1 MRRHRF
7 HRRVAKRNAHEETI
21 GGMKFAIRQLSLRL
35 QEFRLDVDVD
45 IQHARTAIFGPSG
58 AGKTSLLETIAGL
71 RKPDSAKISFND
83 QLFDDTGQ
91 NYSLPVRL
99 RRLGYVPQYD
109 SLFPHLSV
117 QRNLLY
123 GSNGKPKNHTFEFH
137 HVVDFLEI
145 GHLLDRHVS
154 SLSRGE
160 NQRVVIARALLSA
173 PQLLLLDEPL
183 TSLDAKLK
191 NAILQQLQALHR
203 EFRIPMLFVTHD
215 PAEAIA
221 ICDEVL
227 LLQAGRITARGK
239 PAELLG

>member
-1 MRRHRF
+1 MAERS
-7 HRRVAKRNAHEETI
+7 AHEETI
-21 GGMKFAIRQLSLRL
+21 DGMKLAIRQLSLRL
-35 QEFRLDVDVD
+35 QQFTLDVDVD
-45 IQHARTAIFGPSG
+45 LQHARTAIFGPSG

-71 RKPDSAKISFND
+71 RKADIANISFNG
-83 QLFDDTGQ
+83 QLFDDSGR

-123 GSNGKPKNHTFEFH
+123 GSNSKPKDHMLEFH
-137 HVVDFLEI
+137 HIIDFLEI
-145 GHLLDRHVS
+145 GHLLDRHVR

-160 NQRVVIARALLSA
+160 NQRVVIARALLST

-191 NAILQQLQALHR
+191 TTILQQLQALHR
-203 EFRIPMLFVTHD
+203 EFEIPVLFVTHD

-221 ICDEVL
+221 ICEEVL
-227 LLQAGRITARGK
+227 LLQAGRITARGN

>member
-1 MRRHRF
+1 M
-7 HRRVAKRNAHEETI
+7 AKRTAHEETI
-21 GGMKFAIRQLSLRL
+21 DGMKLAIRQLSLRL
-35 QEFRLDVDVD
+35 QQFTLDVD
-45 IQHARTAIFGPSG
+45 IELQHARTAIFGPSG

-71 RKPDSAKISFND
+71 RKPDTANISFNG
-83 QLFDDTGQ
+83 QLFDNTGR

-123 GSNGKPKNHTFEFH
+123 GSDGKSKDGTLEFH
-137 HVVDFLEI
+137 HITDFLEI
-145 GHLLDRHVS
+145 RHLLDRHVR

-191 NAILQQLQALHR
+191 NTILQQLQALHR
-203 EFRIPMLFVTHD
+203 EFGVPMLFVTHD
-215 PAEAIA
+215 PKEATA
-221 ICDEVL
+221 ICEEVI
-227 LLQAGRITARGK
+227 LLQAGRIIGRGA
-239 PAELLG
+239 PAKLLG

>member
-1 MRRHRF
+1 MF
-7 HRRVAKRNAHEETI
+7 RNT
-21 GGMKFAIRQLSLRL
+21 
-35 QEFRLDVDVD
+35 
-45 IQHARTAIFGPSG
+45 
-58 AGKTSLLETIAGL
+58 
-71 RKPDSAKISFND
+71 
-83 QLFDDTGQ
+83 
-91 NYSLPVRL
+91 
-99 RRLGYVPQYD
+99 D

-123 GSNGKPKNHTFEFH
+123 GSNRKPQDQTLHFQ
-137 HVVDFLEI
+137 HVIDFLEI
-145 GHLLDRHVS
+145 GHLLDRYVH

-203 EFRIPMLFVTHD
+203 EFGIPVLFVTHD
-215 PAEAIA
+215 PVEAIA
-221 ICDEVL
+221 ICEEVL
-227 LLQAGRITARGK
+227 LLQAGRITARGN

>member
-1 MRRHRF
+1 
-7 HRRVAKRNAHEETI
+7 
-21 GGMKFAIRQLSLRL
+21 MKLAIRQLSLRL
-35 QEFRLDVDVD
+35 QQFTLDVD
-45 IQHARTAIFGPSG
+45 IELQHARTAIFGPSG

-71 RKPDSAKISFND
+71 RKPDTANISFNS
-83 QLFDDTGQ
+83 QLFDDTGR

-123 GSNGKPKNHTFEFH
+123 GSDGKSKDGTLEFQH
-137 HVVDFLEI
+137 IIDFLEI
-145 GHLLDRHVS
+145 GHLLDRHVRT
-154 SLSRGE
+154 LSRGE

-191 NAILQQLQALHR
+191 NTILQQLQALHR
-203 EFRIPMLFVTHD
+203 EFGIPMLFVTHD
-215 PAEAIA
+215 AAEAIA
-221 ICDEVL
+221 ICEDVL
-227 LLQAGRITARGK
+227 LLHAGRITARGE
-239 PAELLG
+239 PAKLLG

>member
-1 MRRHRF
+1 
-7 HRRVAKRNAHEETI
+7 
-21 GGMKFAIRQLSLRL
+21 MKLAIRQLSLRL
-35 QEFRLDVDVD
+35 QQFTLGVDVD
-45 IQHARTAIFGPSG
+45 IQHARSAIFGPSG
-58 AGKTSLLETIAGL
+58 AGKTSLLEIIAGL
-71 RKPDSAKISFND
+71 RKPDSAKISFNG
-83 QLFDDTGQ
+83 QLFNDSGR

-117 QRNLLY
+117 RGNLAY
-123 GSNGKPKNHTFEFH
+123 GSNGRRKDHTPEFH
-137 HVVDFLEI
+137 HIIDVLEI
-145 GHLLDRHVS
+145 GHLLDRHVR

-191 NAILQQLQALHR
+191 NAILEQLQALHR
-203 EFRIPMLFVTHD
+203 EFGIPMLLVTHD

-221 ICDEVL
+221 ICEEVL
-227 LLQAGRITARGK
+227 LLQAGRIIARGN

>member
-1 MRRHRF
+1 
-7 HRRVAKRNAHEETI
+7 
-21 GGMKFAIRQLSLRL
+21 MKLAIRQLSLRL
-35 QEFRLDVDVD
+35 QQFTLGSD
-45 IQHARTAIFGPSG
+45 IDLQHARTAIFGPSG

-71 RKPDSAKISFND
+71 RKPDTANISFNG
-83 QLFDDTGQ
+83 QLFDDSWQ

-117 QRNLLY
+117 RRNLLY
-123 GSNGKPKNHTFEFH
+123 GSDGKSKDGTLEFH
-137 HVVDFLEI
+137 HITDFLEI
-145 GHLLDRHVS
+145 GHLLDRHVRT
-154 SLSRGE
+154 LSRGE

-203 EFRIPMLFVTHD
+203 EFGIPMLFVTHD
-215 PAEAIA
+215 AAEAIA
-221 ICDEVL
+221 ICEDVL
-227 LLQAGRITARGK
+227 LLHAGRITARGE
-239 PAELLG
+239 PAKLLG

>member
-1 MRRHRF
+1 
-7 HRRVAKRNAHEETI
+7 
-21 GGMKFAIRQLSLRL
+21 MKLAIRQLSLRL
-35 QEFRLDVDVD
+35 QEFTLGVDVD

-58 AGKTSLLETIAGL
+58 AGKTSLLEAIAGL
-71 RKPDSAKISFND
+71 RKPDIAKISFNG
-83 QLFDDTGQ
+83 QLFDDSAR
-91 NYSLPVRL
+91 NFSLPVRL

-123 GSNGKPKNHTFEFH
+123 GSNGKPKDRTLEFH
-137 HVVDFLEI
+137 HIVDFLEI
-145 GHLLDRHVS
+145 GHLLDRHVR

-191 NAILQQLQALHR
+191 NTILQQLQALHR
-203 EFRIPMLFVTHD
+203 EFGIPMLFVTHD
-215 PAEAIA
+215 PVEAIA
-221 ICDEVL
+221 ICEDVL
-227 LLQAGRITARGK
+227 LLQAGRIIERGD
-239 PAELLG
+239 PAKLLG

>member
-1 MRRHRF
+1 
-7 HRRVAKRNAHEETI
+7 
-21 GGMKFAIRQLSLRL
+21 MKLAIRQLSLRL
-35 QEFRLDVDVD
+35 QQFTLDVD
-45 IQHARTAIFGPSG
+45 IELQHARTAIFGPSG

-71 RKPDSAKISFND
+71 RKPDTANISFNT
-83 QLFDDTGQ
+83 QLFDDTGR

-123 GSNGKPKNHTFEFH
+123 GSDGKSKDGALEFQH
-137 HVVDFLEI
+137 ITDFLEI
-145 GHLLDRHVS
+145 RHLLDRHVRT
-154 SLSRGE
+154 LSRGE

-191 NAILQQLQALHR
+191 NTILQQLQALHR

-215 PAEAIA
+215 AAEAIA
-221 ICDEVL
+221 ICEDVL
-227 LLQAGRITARGK
+227 LLHAGRITGRGE
-239 PAELLG
+239 PAKLLG

>member
-1 MRRHRF
+1 
-7 HRRVAKRNAHEETI
+7 
-21 GGMKFAIRQLSLRL
+21 MKLAIRQLSLRL
-35 QEFRLDVDVD
+35 QQFTLGVDVD
-45 IQHARTAIFGPSG
+45 LQHARTAIFGPSG

-71 RKPDSAKISFND
+71 RKPDTAKISFND
-83 QLFDDTGQ
+83 QLFDDSGQ

-123 GSNGKPKNHTFEFH
+123 GSNGKPKDHTLEFH
-137 HVVDFLEI
+137 HIIDFLEI
-145 GHLLDRHVS
+145 GHLLDRHVR

-191 NAILQQLQALHR
+191 NAILQQLQTLHR
-203 EFRIPMLFVTHD
+203 EFGIPMLFVTHD
-215 PAEAIA
+215 PMEATA
-221 ICDEVL
+221 ICEEVL
-227 LLQAGRITARGK
+227 LLQAGRITGRGD
-239 PAELLG
+239 PAKLLG

>member
-1 MRRHRF
+1 M
-7 HRRVAKRNAHEETI
+7 AKRTAHEETI
-21 GGMKFAIRQLSLRL
+21 DEMKLAIRQLSLRL
-35 QEFRLDVDVD
+35 QGFTLGVDVEL
-45 IQHARTAIFGPSG
+45 QHARTAIFGPSG

-71 RKPDSAKISFND
+71 RKPDTANISFNG
-83 QLFDDTGQ
+83 QLFDDSSR

-123 GSNGKPKNHTFEFH
+123 GSNSKPTDHTLEFQH
-137 HVVDFLEI
+137 ITDFLEI
-145 GHLLDRHVS
+145 GHLLDRHVR

-191 NAILQQLQALHR
+191 NTILQQLQALHL
-203 EFRIPMLFVTHD
+203 EFGIPMLFVTHD
-215 PAEAIA
+215 AAEAIA
-221 ICDEVL
+221 ICEDVL
-227 LLQAGRITARGK
+227 LLQAGRITGRGE
-239 PAELLG
+239 PAKLLR

>member
-1 MRRHRF
+1 
-7 HRRVAKRNAHEETI
+7 
-21 GGMKFAIRQLSLRL
+21 MKLAIRQLSLRL
-35 QEFRLDVDVD
+35 QQFTLAVDVD
-45 IQHARTAIFGPSG
+45 IQDARTAIFGPSG

-83 QLFDDTGQ
+83 QLFDDRSR

-99 RRLGYVPQYD
+99 RRIGYVSQYD

-117 QRNLLY
+117 QRNLVY
-123 GSNGKPKNHTFEFH
+123 GRNGTPKDHTLDFH
-137 HVVDFLEI
+137 HIIDFLEI
-145 GHLLDRHVS
+145 GHLLDRHVR

-191 NAILQQLQALHR
+191 DAILQQLQALHR
-203 EFRIPMLFVTHD
+203 EFGIPMLFVTHD
-215 PAEAIA
+215 PVEAIA
-221 ICDEVL
+221 ICEEVL
-227 LLQAGRITARGK
+227 LLESGRVIARGDPK
-239 PAELLG
+239 ELLA

>member
-1 MRRHRF
+1 
-7 HRRVAKRNAHEETI
+7 
-21 GGMKFAIRQLSLRL
+21 MKLAIRRLSLRL
-35 QEFRLDVDVD
+35 QQFTLDVDVD

-71 RKPDSAKISFND
+71 RKPDSAKISFNG
-83 QLFDDTGQ
+83 QLFDDSGR

-109 SLFPHLSV
+109 SLFPQLSV

-123 GSNGKPKNHTFEFH
+123 GSNRKPKDHTLDFH
-137 HVVDFLEI
+137 HVIDFLEI
-145 GHLLDRHVS
+145 GHLLERHVH

-160 NQRVVIARALLSA
+160 NQRVVIARALLSV

-191 NAILQQLQALHR
+191 NAILQQLQALHP
-203 EFRIPMLFVTHD
+203 EFGIPVLFVTHD

-221 ICDEVL
+221 ICEEVL
-227 LLQAGRITARGK
+227 LLQAGRITARGN

>member
-1 MRRHRF
+1 M
-7 HRRVAKRNAHEETI
+7 AKRTAHEETI
-21 GGMKFAIRQLSLRL
+21 DGMKLAIRQLSLRL
-35 QEFRLDVDVD
+35 QQFTLDVD
-45 IQHARTAIFGPSG
+45 IELQHARTAIFGPSG

-71 RKPDSAKISFND
+71 RKPDTANISFNT
-83 QLFDDTGQ
+83 QLFDDTGR

-123 GSNGKPKNHTFEFH
+123 GSDGKSKDGALEFQH
-137 HVVDFLEI
+137 ITDFLEI
-145 GHLLDRHVS
+145 RHLLDRHVRT
-154 SLSRGE
+154 LSRGE

-191 NAILQQLQALHR
+191 NTILQQLQALHR
-203 EFRIPMLFVTHD
+203 EFGIPMLFVTHD
-215 PAEAIA
+215 AAEAIA
-221 ICDEVL
+221 ICEDVL
-227 LLQAGRITARGK
+227 LLHAGRITGRGE
-239 PAELLG
+239 PAKLLG

>member
-1 MRRHRF
+1 MSMLTFSTLAPQSSDLLAREKHRSWKPLPGSANQTQQTS
-7 HRRVAKRNAHEETI
+7 RSMVNYST
-21 GGMKFAIRQLSLRL
+21 
-35 QEFRLDVDVD
+35 
-45 IQHARTAIFGPSG
+45 TAV
-58 AGKTSLLETIAGL
+58 
-71 RKPDSAKISFND
+71 R
-83 QLFDDTGQ
+83 

-123 GSNGKPKNHTFEFH
+123 GSNGKPKDHTLEFH
-137 HVVDFLEI
+137 HIIDFLEI
-145 GHLLDRHVS
+145 GHLLDRHVR

-191 NAILQQLQALHR
+191 NAILQQLQTLHR
-203 EFRIPMLFVTHD
+203 EFGVPMLFVTHD
-215 PAEAIA
+215 AAEAIA
-221 ICDEVL
+221 ICEEVL
-227 LLQAGRITARGK
+227 LLQAGRITGRGD
-239 PAELLG
+239 PAKLLG